1 MDDKDST
8 QNPSTQ
14 DASLRALNN
23 DTTPSV
29 NHQAGYDQ
37 APRVD
42 GLDQNMAEP
51 ATAQQ
56 SNVSGVAI
64 PPKKSKK
71 GLIITLIATAVLL
84 FGLGLAYVYW
94 YQNPNK
100 VVADAFLHALDSKT
114 VTYTGT
120 VTSAGASKVVVTM
133 NGGATADGSTINAKL
148 DYEVDGKKYSLD
160 GNGIIDKKNDVYFKV
175 QNIDSLVNNYR
186 RSIPANSQGL
196 FDQVIDKV
204 NDKWVK
210 ISSEDIKSFSP
221 EIIKTQECLT
231 QSMND
236 LQNDAAVKNQLVDTY
251 KKYPFIAIDKT
262 LGAKNGSLGYTLK
275 TDAEVEKNF
284 EKEFKNTSFYKSLV
298 KCDSSFANE
307 DEDQLKEYTDT
318 FDENVTTELWVDRW
332 SHQIT
337 KLAVKQ
343 DDEGQTINV
352 AIEPKFNQSVT
363 IVAPKDVTT
372 IQQLQQDIQALF
384 QSAASEGTTPQ
395 TDTMMQS

>member
-42 GLDQNMAEP
+42 GLDQNMAES

-84 FGLGLAYVYW
+84 LGLGLAYVYW

-114 VTYTGT
+114 VTYTGA

-133 NGGATADGSTINAKL
+133 NGGATADGSTVNAKL

-251 KKYPFIAIDKT
+251 KKHPFIAIDKT
-262 LGAKNGSLGYTLK
+262 LGAKNGSLGYALK
-275 TDAEVEKNF
+275 TDTEVEKNF

-343 DDEGQTINV
+343 DDKEQTINV